1 MIKLRKNLLMLSR
14 LLSFCFKKFL
24 CKNINVKNLTTETTG
39 EGELTSPA
47 AAETLQASEETP
59 KEVEIKEDDADI
71 KEEKMETDDAQE
83 AAEAENTKE
92 NKKEESDD
100 DNFEVVVYKILRH
113 QLLLYLDF

>member
-1 MIKLRKNLLMLSR
+1 MLSR
-14 LLSFCFKKFL
+14 LLSFCFKKVL

-100 DNFEVVVYKILRH
+100 DNFEVVVNKIL
-113 QLLLYLDF
+113 YISYFFI